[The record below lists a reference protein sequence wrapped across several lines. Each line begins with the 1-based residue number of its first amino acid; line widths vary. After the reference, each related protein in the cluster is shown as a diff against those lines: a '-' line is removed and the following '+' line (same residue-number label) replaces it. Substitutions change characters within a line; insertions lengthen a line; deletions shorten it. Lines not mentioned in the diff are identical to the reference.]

1 MTGSGHSGLVIAPSK
16 DTVLGSHEIE
26 AECPKE
32 YFRGLSMSTATRLGS
47 HAAFPPKGLP

>member
-1 MTGSGHSGLVIAPSK
+1 MGSGHSGLVIAPSE

-32 YFRGLSMSTATRLGS
+32 YSRGLSLSTGTRLGS
-47 HAAFPPKGLP
+47 HAAFSSKGLP